1 MIIDAH
7 AHLSDTSYGNLKLY
21 LEQLKEAGVD
31 RGVSV
36 PGGTLDVRK
45 MTDYVT
51 GKAKPESLIPN
62 NEYVAQACLNHPT
75 LLTGLMNLD
84 PHEEN
89 AVSKLEKG
97 FKSGFHGL
105 KLSPMTHQ
113 FSFSSK
119 AVAELAATC
128 GAHGFPVYSHVVF
141 SPGSNTAKYIALA
154 KQFPKTNF
162 ILGHMGFGPADREG
176 LEAALDLNNFFLET
190 SSGSFLHIKEAVA
203 KAGPS
208 KVIFGSE
215 FPLSHPKVELTKILI
230 LKLSDSDRDRVLGG
244 NIKELLHL

>member
-7 AHLSDTSYGNLKLY
+7 AHLSDTTYGNLELY
-21 LEQLKEAGVD
+21 LQQLKEAGID
-31 RGVSV
+31 RGIAV

-45 MTDYVT
+45 MTDYIT
-51 GKAKPESLIPN
+51 GRAKPESLIPDN
-62 NEYVAQACLNHPT
+62 DYVARACQKYAPQ
-75 LLTGLMNLD
+75 LTGLIGLD
-84 PHEEN
+84 PHEKN
-89 AVSKLEKG
+89 AVSTLEQG
-97 FKSGFHGL
+97 FKTGFRGL

-119 AVAELAATC
+119 AIAELAATC

-141 SPGSNTAKYIALA
+141 NPGSNTGKYIALA

-176 LEAALDLNNFFLET
+176 LEAAIELDNFFLET
-190 SSGSFLHIKEAVA
+190 SSGSFLHIKEAIA

-208 KVIFGSE
+208 KIIFGSE
-215 FPLSHPKVELTKILI
+215 FPLSNPKVELTKILV
-230 LKLSDSDRDRVLGG
+230 LKLSDTDQAQILGG
-244 NIKELLHL
+244 NIKELLHI